1 MPAAAAAQ
9 AVAPSPHAD
18 SAAVAA
24 PTTVGRI
31 SVAGNTYADS
41 ARILRTFEVA
51 PGSRYSEEAVRRGI
65 RKLFALGIFGDVWVE
80 YAPHGDTIDLVIRVK
95 ERPRIGKI
103 EFTGQ
108 RKKET
113 TDLEK
118 KLFLR
123 TGESYSPVA
132 ARTQVDS
139 LLKFYR
145 EEGFAR
151 ASIDAVADTVDS
163 GRSVTLRFVIR
174 EGEKVKIENVELV
187 GASGFAEATLRKKLK
202 SRKKGLLGGGEVKDE
217 QLIEDKE
224 RLEYWY
230 HSNGHRDMRVVSTEF
245 VPGSAPDRLVLKVT
259 VEEGP
264 VYLFGK
270 VTWTGNLTVATP
282 ELERLWPARFG
293 KYDVS
298 KVERARAAAF
308 GEYAER
314 GYLYVDIAAEETV
327 EGNRVNVNFVVT
339 EGRPSSIRLVTISGN
354 RNTREKVIRRE
365 LGMHEGERVRAS
377 ALRRTRD
384 AVSRLG
390 LFEDVGVDFAPA
402 DSSDVDVLL
411 KVKEKQVGTAS
422 AGAGFTNEAGVTGF
436 LELSH
441 NNVNGSGQSLS
452 LHLERGGKR
461 ENYSLSFTEPWFR
474 DTPTLLGFSIF
485 NTEYEREPYREKR
498 LGGSGRIGR
507 PLPWFDYTRGSL
519 AYSLERVK
527 VERLSTL
534 GSTAGL
540 PQYEQPS
547 PTQDGVRSAVEV
559 GLLRLTT
566 DNPFYPTRGTRLA
579 TTDEFAGGP
588 FGGSLN
594 FHKHRY
600 EGRVYFPSLL
610 RRITTMVRARVGLLG
625 EYGDQN
631 MRAPDYETFR
641 LGGGTTPDPMRGYE
655 DYSVVPGKFV
665 RFVPVIVDSTTFMGS
680 TNVVTPIDTIGFNKV
695 RFPGGRTMLSFTI
708 EQQFAIMHP
717 LHAVF
722 FMDAGNVWDQ
732 WLEVKPFDLKVGV
745 GAGLRMEI
753 PMLGNIGFDYGYGFH
768 RDDGPRWM
776 GHFLIGNVFF

>member
-1 MPAAAAAQ
+1 MPAAATAQ
-9 AVAPSPHAD
+9 AVAPSPPAD
-18 SAAVAA
+18 STAAVA
-24 PTTVGRI
+24 PTTVGRV
-31 SVAGNTYADS
+31 SVAGNAYADS

-113 TDLEK
+113 TELEK

-132 ARTQVDS
+132 TRTQVDS

-151 ASIDAVADTVDS
+151 ASIDAVADTVDD
-163 GRSVTLRFVIR
+163 GRQVTLRFVIR
-174 EGEKVKIENVELV
+174 EGEKVKIENVELK

-202 SRKKGLLGGGEVKDE
+202 SRKKGMLGGGDVKDE
-217 QLIEDKE
+217 QLIEDRE

-230 HSNGHRDMRVVSTEF
+230 RSNGYRDMRVVSTEF
-245 VPGSAPDRLVLKVT
+245 VPGSAPDRLVLRVT

-270 VTWTGNLTVATP
+270 VTWTGNLTVPTP

-293 KYDVS
+293 RYDVS

-308 GEYAER
+308 SEYAER
-314 GYLYVDIAAEETV
+314 GYLYVDIQPQETV
-327 EGNRVNVNFVVT
+327 RENRVDVDFVVT
-339 EGRPSSIRLVTISGN
+339 EGRPSNIRLVTISGN

-365 LGMHEGERVRAS
+365 LSVHEGERVRAS

-411 KVKEKQVGTAS
+411 RVKEKQVGTAS
-422 AGAGFTNEAGVTGF
+422 AGAGFTNESGVTGF

-498 LGGSGRIGR
+498 VGGSGRIGR
-507 PLPWFDYTRGSL
+507 PLPWPDYTRGSL

-527 VERLSTL
+527 VESLGGATL
-534 GSTAGL
+534 TPLTPGGA
-540 PQYEQPS
+540 PPV
-547 PTQDGVRSAVEV
+547 QDGVRSAVEI
-559 GLLRLTT
+559 GFLRLTT

-588 FGGSLN
+588 FGGSMN

-600 EGRVYFPSLL
+600 EGRVYFPSLV
-610 RRITTMVRARVGLLG
+610 RRVTTMLRARVGLLG

-631 MRAPDYETFR
+631 LNVPDYETFR
-641 LGGGTTPDPMRGYE
+641 LGGGTTPDPLRGYE
-655 DYSVVPGKFV
+655 DYSVVPGKFNYL
-665 RFVPVIVDSTTFMGS
+665 RLDSTLVTIKGS
-680 TNVVTPIDTIGFNKV
+680 AGQDSSYYAKGLSHI

-708 EQQFAIMHP
+708 EQQFPVMHP
-717 LHAVF
+717 LHAVVF
-722 FMDAGNVWDQ
+722 ADAGNVWDLWQ
-732 WLEVKPFDLKVGV
+732 EIKPFDLKASL
-745 GAGLRMEI
+745 GAGIRMEI
-753 PMLGNIGFDYGYGFH
+753 PMLGNIGFDYAYGFH